1 VIKPL
6 CFWTAA
12 CFAAVTISASAQTP
26 TPAAPPS
33 QNAGVDQALI
43 DQGKVTY
50 AQKCRH
56 CHGPDMVTGGTIAP
70 DLRKFPDDKERF
82 FTVVKLGKNGKMPP
96 WGDLLND
103 EQIAT
108 LWAFAV
114 SRRTP

>member
-1 VIKPL
+1 MIKPL

-26 TPAAPPS
+26 TPVAVP
-33 QNAGVDQALI
+33 QQGEGVDQDKI
-43 DQGKVTY
+43 DQGKATY

-56 CHGPDMVTGGTIAP
+56 CHGPNMVSGGTVAP
-70 DLRKFPDDKERF
+70 DLRRFPDDKERF
-82 FTVVKLGKNGKMPP
+82 FKAVKLGKNGKMPP
-96 WGDLLND
+96 MGDLLND
-103 EQIAT
+103 DQIAT